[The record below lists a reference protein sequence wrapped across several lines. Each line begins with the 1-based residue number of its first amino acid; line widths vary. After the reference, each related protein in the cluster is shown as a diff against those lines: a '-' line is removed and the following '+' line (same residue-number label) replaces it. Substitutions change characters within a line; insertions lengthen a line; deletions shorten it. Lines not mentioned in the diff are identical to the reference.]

1 MISIDDYLLRFD
13 EEPGYL
19 DFARVGPLSRAA
31 IEEERALD
39 ELLSRARFGSLDGL
53 MDQNSRFQSAASA
66 LTGFKPEQIVFQS
79 NTSIGLMQVAFGL
92 KGKILISAAEFP
104 SGPFAVVRAASA
116 LGKVEPQWLETDFA
130 GVTASAIKKQLSKDT
145 AAVALSLVDFRT
157 GRLADLESIREV
169 IGDRLLIVDGIQ
181 GFTAVD
187 VDFQLADVLATGGQ
201 KWARAG
207 WGTGLLALSDRA
219 LDAVQPVLSGFNA
232 TDVLPMPMDSVAD
245 PAKGAKAFQQSNPS
259 PIAQARFAAA
269 MEEVAEVGVG
279 AIAARVLENSAKLI
293 ELADEFGIRVVSPR
307 DDRQRAGIV
316 SLEPEPAEFTS
327 LVASL
332 HNHGV
337 TATSRGSSIRLSA
350 HATTSD
356 ETIGML
362 RAAFESFA
370 LTARR

>member
-1 MISIDDYLLRFD
+1 MISIDDFLLRFD

-19 DFARVGPLSRAA
+19 DFARVGPLSRAS

-39 ELLSRARFGSLDGL
+39 ELLSRARFGSLESL
-53 MDQNSRFQSAASA
+53 MDQNSRFQSAAGK
-66 LTGFKPEQIVFQS
+66 LTGFKPEQIVFQP

-92 KGKILISAAEFP
+92 KGKVLISPAEFP
-104 SGPFAVVRAASA
+104 SGPFALVRAAA
-116 LGKVEPQWLETDFA
+116 AMGEVEPQWLETDFA
-130 GVTASAIKKQLSKDT
+130 GVTASAIKKQLDKDT
-145 AAVALSLVDFRT
+145 VAVALSLVDFRT

-187 VDFQLADVLATGGQ
+187 VDYRLVDILATGGQ

-219 LDAVQPVLSGFNA
+219 LEAVQPVLSGFNA
-232 TDVLPMPMDSVAD
+232 TDVLPMPMDSVPD

-269 MEEVAEVGVG
+269 MEEIAEVGVG

-316 SLEPEPAEFTS
+316 SLEPEPAEFTA

-350 HATTSD
+350 HATTSG
-356 ETIGML
+356 ETVGML
-362 RAAFESFA
+362 RAALESFT